1 MKTLSVFLLVLL
13 SASAIAR
20 PLDCA
25 YARLHPSEEAFV
37 DRFTLERDR
46 PAWSQNFR
54 THGYEVAWAK
64 DVLSISAHSEGEK
77 ASGKVALKEAWD
89 KSREKKR
96 VEQRLL
102 VGDHTVIVACQ

>member
-1 MKTLSVFLLVLL
+1 MKKLFCTLCVLVSW
-13 SASAIAR
+13 SAVAAT
-20 PLDCA
+20 LDCA

-64 DVLSISAHSEGEK
+64 DVLSVSAHSEGEK
-77 ASGKVALKEAWD
+77 ASGKVALKDAWD

-102 VGDHTVIVACQ
+102 VGNHTVIVACQ